1 MFLLC
6 MQEGPYRK
14 MTEIDEDQR
23 SVHADLTRKFLRTP
37 DTGAGGETKIRVR
50 QVHPLP
56 YRGVNAS
63 RHSYAWFVY
72 ADRHYMRSSLV
83 AIQTC

>member
-1 MFLLC
+1 MFLLY

-23 SVHADLTRKFLRTP
+23 SLHGDLTRKFLRTP

-50 QVHPLP
+50 QVHPL
-56 YRGVNAS
+56 A
-63 RHSYAWFVY
+63 
-72 ADRHYMRSSLV
+72 
-83 AIQTC
+83 

>member
-1 MFLLC
+1 MFLLY

-23 SVHADLTRKFLRTP
+23 SVHGDLTRKFLRTP

-50 QVHPLP
+50 QV
-56 YRGVNAS
+56 R
-63 RHSYAWFVY
+63 RRTRAW
-72 ADRHYMRSSLV
+72 SLV
-83 AIQTC
+83 PMQTC